1 MPRASPL
8 PEQLGTDHVAAS
20 MLPAPGRK
28 IVRTLA
34 VGCLCAACKQHSLRP
49 HVWGL
54 SSTGPSSRPSTRPR
68 GRYQGRPNTTCN
80 LQLNPPACCPR
91 TISARLLLL
100 TWEIR
105 CQSTQTFVI
114 AAEHGL
120 GASDQDSRLHLA
132 TRPRVAIGPKIDSWS
147 RISLLSRLIGRAGDI
162 QCLKTCKEADVAGAS
177 VRRGA
182 DPWPVHLFLPAL
194 CHFWTR
200 KTGKAMLQKAT
211 VF

>member
-1 MPRASPL
+1 MP
-8 PEQLGTDHVAAS
+8 
-20 MLPAPGRK
+20 
-28 IVRTLA
+28 
-34 VGCLCAACKQHSLRP
+34 
-49 HVWGL
+49 
-54 SSTGPSSRPSTRPR
+54 STGPSGRPSMRPR

-80 LQLNPPACCPR
+80 LQLNPPACWPR

-105 CQSTQTFVI
+105 CQPTQIFVI

-120 GASDQDSRLHLA
+120 GAPNQDSRLYLA
-132 TRPRVAIGPKIDSWS
+132 TGPRVAIGLNIDSWS

-162 QCLKTCKEADVAGAS
+162 HCLKTCKEADVAGAS

-182 DPWPVHLFLPAL
+182 DPWPLHLSLPAL
-194 CHFWTR
+194 YHFWTC